1 VAARWWRSVLAGSLL
16 LAALSAFALA
26 HAGALGAW
34 WSACV
39 ALLLLVA
46 LPLLFVATS
55 LTLARSAD
63 PRGWSGSQIRCSVA
77 ALLSETL
84 HFSLAI
90 IAMCADPREP
100 PDASAQPGR
109 APAPPGRTPVPPGRA
124 PHPVLLIHGI
134 LCNRAVWRRLR
145 PLLER
150 AGFAPVRA
158 VNLEPLC
165 ASIEQHAQRLAPVV
179 LALQRDCGGAPVR
192 LVGHSMGGL
201 VARALLR
208 QLGPQA
214 IERIVTLG
222 TPHHGTTLARGLRWP
237 ATREMAPQSPWLA
250 QLNDAQ
256 EGRLAV
262 PLHSVYSLD
271 DNLVAPAR
279 SAQLRGAELRELR
292 GIGHFGLLVHRHVLS
307 EVIAALEPRLEPE
320 CRP

>member
-1 VAARWWRSVLAGSLL
+1 MAARWWRSVLAGSLL
-16 LAALSAFALA
+16 LAVLGAFALA

-39 ALLLLVA
+39 ALLVLVA
-46 LPLLFVATS
+46 LPLLFVAIS
-55 LTLARSAD
+55 LTLARIAD
-63 PRGWSGSQIRCSVA
+63 PRGWSGSEVRCSA
-77 ALLSETL
+77 RALWSETL

-90 IAMCADPREP
+90 AGMCADPREP
-100 PDASAQPGR
+100 HGAPAPPGG
-109 APAPPGRTPVPPGRA
+109 APAPPGRA
-124 PHPVLLIHGI
+124 PRPVLLIHGI

-145 PLLER
+145 PRLER

-165 ASIEQHAQRLAPVV
+165 ASIEQHAQRLAPAL

-214 IERIVTLG
+214 VERIVTLG

-237 ATREMAPQSPWLA
+237 ATRQMAPQSAWLA

-262 PLHSVYSLD
+262 PLRSVYSLD

-279 SAQLRGAELRELR
+279 SAQLRGAQLHELR
-292 GIGHFGLLVHRHVLS
+292 GIGHFGLLGRRHVLA
-307 EVIAALEPRLEPE
+307 EVVAALEPE